1 MKETK
6 WGVKSF
12 VPVVLRGGEKRLFI
26 LIIIL
31 IVLAFGVCGVVAV
44 AAQVQYKFCGTILKL
59 DSHFWGIGGAGI
71 IWEDKETERDI
82 EYST

>member
-12 VPVVLRGGEKRLFI
+12 VPVVLRSGEKRLFI
-26 LIIIL
+26 LIIIP

-44 AAQVQYKFCGTILKL
+44 AAQVQYSFVG
-59 DSHFWGIGGAGI
+59 
-71 IWEDKETERDI
+71 R
-82 EYST
+82 Y